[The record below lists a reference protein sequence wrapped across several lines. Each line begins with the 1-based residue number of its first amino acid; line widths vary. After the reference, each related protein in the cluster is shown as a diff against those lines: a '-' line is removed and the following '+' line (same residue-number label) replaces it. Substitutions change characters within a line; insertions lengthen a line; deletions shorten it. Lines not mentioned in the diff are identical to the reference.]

1 VNNESEKTGN
11 QMISREQIDMILRE
25 SGIDPAVVPKY
36 EVLPDGTVYFYT
48 KQEDRNA
55 LREQTPPV
63 QEGISTAEGSK

>member
-1 VNNESEKTGN
+1 MTKE
-11 QMISREQIDMILRE
+11 DMDTLLRE
-25 SGIDPAVVPKY
+25 AGIDPAVVPKY

-63 QEGISTAEGSK
+63 QEGISTAKGSK